1 MYHWLHCTHEKNK
14 KYGWTRIFTHLL
26 HNEWNR
32 LLPLFLWLINISWF
46 PFPRGIHY
54 CVCLPEPESPTR
66 KRRNMYQRVDTVW
79 DEQCASASGA
89 VDWHELSTSCFSVR
103 NTMPP
108 SRCKEQNSSSLPYHC
123 TCTLK
128 MLSCQAEN
136 FLSFNKSYTHF
147 YNYVGVWDIT

>member
-1 MYHWLHCTHEKNK
+1 MKSVVSSIFMGDKHFLVSK
-14 KYGWTRIFTHLL
+14 KDTLL
-26 HNEWNR
+26 
-32 LLPLFLWLINISWF
+32 
-46 PFPRGIHY
+46 
-54 CVCLPEPESPTR
+54 CLPEPESPTR
-66 KRRNMYQRVDTVW
+66 KRRNMYQRVDPVW

-108 SRCKEQNSSSLPYHC
+108 SRCTEQNSSSLPYHC

-136 FLSFNKSYTHF
+136 FLSFDKSYTYRVSCLPYNCTFGVIWKRLGMGHF
-147 YNYVGVWDIT
+147 CCTRSSR